1 MPSLGKVDK
10 NGLDKRQKKFC
21 QLFIKYG
28 NITKA
33 AIEAGYSEKTAHVQG
48 SRLLTKVKIQEY
60 IAKIGRGEEKEEEK
74 RIADA
79 QEVMEYFTSVMRG
92 EVNDQ
97 FDLEPALSD
106 RTRAAQELAKR
117 MVDTKPVEAR
127 VTIVNDLPRSN
138 K

>member
-1 MPSLGKVDK
+1 M
-10 NGLDKRQKKFC
+10 
-21 QLFIKYG
+21 
-28 NITKA
+28 
-33 AIEAGYSEKTAHVQG
+33 
-48 SRLLTKVKIQEY
+48 LTKVKIQEY
-60 IAKIGRGEEKEEEK
+60 IAKIGRGEAKEEEK

-117 MVDTKPVEAR
+117 MVDTKPVESR
-127 VTIVNDLPRSN
+127 VTIVNDLPRSD